1 MKTQFNPTEFT
12 QIRGVFNTSQLRLAT
27 QVKSMG
33 DGTVLATFSDSILR
47 DYPALR
53 DVPTARTT
61 ESGPVLSLPDISY
74 HGKAEEETLVGR
86 RIEVSLFNDVRTK
99 TGVPARQLRD
109 QFQGKIIE
117 QNGAWVRIELDP
129 NCTSSS
135 SHKISEREWFNTA
148 ADKRLIETYVKG
160 Q

>member
-12 QIRGVFNTSQLRLAT
+12 QIRGVFTSSQLRLAT

-33 DGTVLATFSDSILR
+33 DGTILATFSDSILR

-53 DVPTARTT
+53 DVPTSKTT
-61 ESGPVLSLPDISY
+61 EFGPVLNLPVISY
-74 HGKAEEETLVGR
+74 HGKVEKETLVGR

-117 QNGAWVRIELDP
+117 QNGTWVRIELDP
-129 NCTSSS
+129 NCTSS

-148 ADKRLIETYVKG
+148 GDNRLIETYVKG